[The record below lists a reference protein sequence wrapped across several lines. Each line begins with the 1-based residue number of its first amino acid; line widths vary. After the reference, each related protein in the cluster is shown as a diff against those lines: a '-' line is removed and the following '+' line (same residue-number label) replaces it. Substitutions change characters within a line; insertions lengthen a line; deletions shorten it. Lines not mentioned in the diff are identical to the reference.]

1 MNSAGLIGFEKLPRE
16 IRGQLDGIT
25 GRWKR

>member
-1 MNSAGLIGFEKLPRE
+1 MNSAGLIGFEKLPWE

-25 GRWKR
+25 ERWKR